1 MLFKKMLRFAQI
13 GLLAVLLICAAF
25 WGGKRA
31 SSVET
36 AEARSS
42 CFGPEDCKQH
52 ADYVPLGNALTSEQ
66 AEPSKPPPAPTPG
79 GAGGNVG
86 LAANEVSVRAC
97 DAQSDSIVE
106 RLQSDFQHQGVD
118 VSGLKAASRTVC
130 LLIEQEKYKKVQ
142 YTLPV
147 VPQETAN
154 ACAVIMSGG
163 QPPSYEKLSNCLDEQ
178 LARLPRP
185 PSGSALLQNVDQAD
199 RLFWTLQECHIFR
212 QPGGSCIIH

>member
-1 MLFKKMLRFAQI
+1 MLFRKMLRFAQI

-31 SSVET
+31 SSMET

-42 CFGPEDCKQH
+42 CFGPEQ
-52 ADYVPLGNALTSEQ
+52 
-66 AEPSKPPPAPTPG
+66 G

-86 LAANEVSVRAC
+86 LATNEVSVRAC

-130 LLIEQEKYKKVQ
+130 LLI
-142 YTLPV
+142 
-147 VPQETAN
+147 
-154 ACAVIMSGG
+154 
-163 QPPSYEKLSNCLDEQ
+163 
-178 LARLPRP
+178 
-185 PSGSALLQNVDQAD
+185 
-199 RLFWTLQECHIFR
+199 
-212 QPGGSCIIH
+212 